1 MLRQR
6 IEHGTTYTYRR
17 PVAFGRHRLVLRPRE
32 GHDLF
37 VENMTLSISPAHEL
51 VWARDVFN
59 NSVVIVDFVE
69 QADRLEVKSSVIVRR
84 ALPFPRKDP
93 WEPWRIPLPVV
104 YDSLELPVVFAYQ
117 SFSYPADTDTSA
129 VRHWL
134 RQFPEIAAATDAE
147 TMLNALCSIIHRT
160 IRYQRREAKGV
171 QSPSQTLQF
180 GSGSCRDMATLM
192 MDATRSLGIAAR
204 FVSGY
209 LDCPA
214 AEAGRAA
221 MHAWTEVYLPVLGWR
236 GFDPTLAEETSLKH
250 IAVGVSH
257 HPRGVMP
264 ISGLFTGAAADY
276 IEMTAPVKVE
286 RIVEKAEA
294 SIS

>member
-1 MLRQR
+1 MPRQR
-6 IEHGTTYTYRR
+6 IEHGTIYTYRR
-17 PVAFGRHRLVLRPRE
+17 PVEFGRHRLVLRPRE

-37 VENMTLSISPAHEL
+37 VEEMTLSITPAHRL

-69 QADRLEVKSSVIVRR
+69 PADRLEVRSTVIVRR
-84 ALPFPRKDP
+84 SPPFPRQDP
-93 WEPWRIPLPVV
+93 WEPWRIPTPVL
-104 YDSLELPVVFAYQ
+104 YDSLELPVVVAYQ
-117 SFSYPADTDTSA
+117 SYCYPADAYA
-129 VRHWL
+129 VRNWL
-134 RQFPEIAAATDAE
+134 FQFPEIGAATDAE
-147 TMLNALCSIIHRT
+147 TMLNTLCSTIHRT

-171 QSPSQTLQF
+171 QTPSQTLQF

-192 MDATRSLGIAAR
+192 MDAARSLGLAAR

-209 LDCPA
+209 LDCLA

-236 GFDPTLAEETSLKH
+236 GYDPTLAEETSLKH

-264 ISGLFTGAAADY
+264 ISGMFTGAAGDY

-286 RIVEKAEA
+286 RIADNPEA
-294 SIS
+294 AIS

>member
-6 IEHGTTYTYRR
+6 IEHGTIYTYRR

-37 VENMTLSISPAHEL
+37 VEDMTLTIAPAHRL

-59 NSVVIVDFVE
+59 NSVAIVDFVE
-69 QADRLEVKSSVIVRR
+69 PADRLEVRSSVIVRR
-84 ALPFPRKDP
+84 ALPFPRQDP
-93 WEPWRIPLPVV
+93 WEPWRIATPVV
-104 YDSLELPVVFAYQ
+104 YDEMELPVVFAYR
-117 SFSYPADTDTSA
+117 SISYPGDGDT
-129 VRHWL
+129 VRDWL
-134 RQFPEIAAATDAE
+134 LRFPEIGTATDAE
-147 TMLNALCSIIHRT
+147 AMSNALCAAIHRT
-160 IRYQRREAKGV
+160 IRYERRETKGV
-171 QSPSQTLQF
+171 HSPSQTLQY

-192 MDATRSLGIAAR
+192 MDAARSLGLAAR

-264 ISGLFTGAAADY
+264 ISGMFTGSASDY
-276 IEMTAPVKVE
+276 IQMTAPVKVE
-286 RIVEKAEA
+286 RIPDDAEA
-294 SIS
+294 PEG